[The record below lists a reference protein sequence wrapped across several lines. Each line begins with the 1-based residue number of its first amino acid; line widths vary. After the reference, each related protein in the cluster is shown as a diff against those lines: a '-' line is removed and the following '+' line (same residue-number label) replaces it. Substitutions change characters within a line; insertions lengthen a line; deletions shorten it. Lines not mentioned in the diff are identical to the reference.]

1 VGVKLGFVIGGG
13 IDLDCMV
20 IGLGSL
26 GDFHSMTKWDLGR
39 VSQDWG
45 VRRRGRGYG
54 LVGGFEVMLGIR

>member
-13 IDLDCMV
+13 I
-20 IGLGSL
+20 GSL